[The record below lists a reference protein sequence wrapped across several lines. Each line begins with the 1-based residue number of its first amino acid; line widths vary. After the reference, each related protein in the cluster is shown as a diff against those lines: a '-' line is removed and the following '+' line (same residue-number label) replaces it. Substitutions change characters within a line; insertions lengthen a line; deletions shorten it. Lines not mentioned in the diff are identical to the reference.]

1 MTDTSDVLRVSTEGA
16 VLVVTIDNPPTNLV
30 GGPFIAALIKFVDAL
45 ERDETAKVVVFRS
58 ADPDFFLMHG
68 DVDLLVNAPR
78 RDYEPAAAPN
88 VAAATFERLRK
99 NRVVSIGLIDGQA
112 RGGGAEF
119 LTALDLR
126 IGSERTVLGQPE
138 VPMGILPGAGGTSRL
153 PRLLG
158 RGRALDIMLTARDI
172 DANEALAIGWIDRL
186 VPRSEIESHT
196 MALARH
202 VARMPSASIAA
213 VKRVVDISLRE
224 GDIDVA
230 LTAETDALGALM
242 AQETRQ
248 VNMRRFLDAGGQT
261 REAELT
267 RNASLI
273 EAMLD

>member
-1 MTDTSDVLRVSTEGA
+1 MTEREVLRVEQQGA
-16 VLVVTIDNPPTNLV
+16 VLVATIDNPPTNLV
-30 GGPFIAALIKFVDAL
+30 GGPFIMALVAL
-45 ERDETAKVVVFRS
+45 LDRLARDDTTKVVVFRS

-68 DVDLLVNAPR
+68 DVDQLVNAPR
-78 RDYEPAAAPN
+78 RPYEPATAPN
-88 VAAATFERLRK
+88 VAAATFERLRA
-99 NRVVSIGLIDGQA
+99 NRVVSIAMIDGQA

-119 LTALDLR
+119 ITALDLR
-126 IGSERTVLGQPE
+126 VGSERTVLGQPE

-172 DANEALAIGWIDRL
+172 DATEALAIGWIDRL
-186 VPRSEIESHT
+186 VPGADLESHT

-202 VARMPSASIAA
+202 IARMPRASIAA
-213 VKRVVDISLRE
+213 VKRVVDVSLRE
-224 GDIDVA
+224 GDLTVA
-230 LTAETDALGALM
+230 LTAETDALGELM

-248 VNMRRFLDAGGQT
+248 INMRRFLDAGGQT

>member
-1 MTDTSDVLRVSTEGA
+1 MDGDFGVLRVAADGPVS
-16 VLVVTIDNPPTNLV
+16 VVTIDNPPTNLV
-30 GGPFIAALIKFVDAL
+30 GGPLISGLIAFLDAL
-45 ERDETAKVVVFRS
+45 DRDHDVKVVVFRS

-68 DVDLLVNAPR
+68 DVEMLMNAPR
-78 RDYEPAAAPN
+78 RNHVPATEPN
-88 VAAATFERLRK
+88 VAATTFERLRRS
-99 NRVVSIGLIDGQA
+99 RVVSIGMIDGHA

-158 RGRALDIMLTARDI
+158 RSRALDIILTARDVHA
-172 DANEALAIGWIDRL
+172 DEALAIGWIDRL
-186 VPRSEIESHT
+186 VSRADLENHT

-202 VARMPSASIAA
+202 IARMPTQSIAA
-213 VKRVVDISLRE
+213 VKRVVDISL
-224 GDIDVA
+224 GADDLVVA
-230 LTAETDALGALM
+230 LTAETDALGGLM
-242 AQETRQ
+242 ALDTREA
-248 VNMRRFLDAGGQT
+248 NMRRFLAAGGQT

-267 RNASLI
+267 RNAALI

>member
-1 MTDTSDVLRVSTEGA
+1 MPDSDVLHIENDGA
-16 VLVVTIDNPPTNLV
+16 VLVATIDNPPTNLV
-30 GGPFIAALIKFVDAL
+30 GGPFIVALIALVDAL
-45 ERDETAKVVVFRS
+45 EHDEATKVIVFRS

-68 DVDLLVNAPR
+68 DVDQLVNAPR
-78 RDYEPAAAPN
+78 RAYEPATAPN
-88 VAAATFERLRK
+88 IAATTFERLRK
-99 NRVVSIGLIDGQA
+99 SGVVSIAMIDGQA

-126 IGSERTVLGQPE
+126 VGSERTVLGQPE

-158 RGRALDIMLTARDI
+158 RGRALDIMLTARDV
-172 DANEALAIGWIDRL
+172 DAAEALAIGWIDRL
-186 VPRSEIESHT
+186 VARAEIETHT

-202 VARMPSASIAA
+202 IARMPKASIAA
-213 VKRVVDISLRE
+213 VKRVVDVSLRE
-224 GDIDVA
+224 GDLTVA
-230 LTAETDALGALM
+230 LTAETDALGELM
-242 AQETRQ
+242 ARETRQ
-248 VNMRRFLDAGGQT
+248 INMRRFLDAGGQT

>member
-1 MTDTSDVLRVSTEGA
+1 MDDDFGVLRVAADGP

-30 GGPFIAALIKFVDAL
+30 GGPFIGALIAFLDAL
-45 ERDETAKVVVFRS
+45 EHDEHAKVAVFRS

-68 DVDLLVNAPR
+68 DVESLMSAPR
-78 RDYEPAAAPN
+78 REYVPASAPN
-88 VAAATFERLRK
+88 VAATTFERLR
-99 NRVVSIGLIDGQA
+99 RSHVVSIGMIDGQA

-126 IGSERTVLGQPE
+126 IGSERTVFGQPE

-158 RGRALDIMLTARDI
+158 RSRALDIILTARDI
-172 DANEALAIGWIDRL
+172 DADEALAIGWIDRL
-186 VPRSEIESHT
+186 VARADIDSHT

-202 VARMPSASIAA
+202 IARMPATSIAA
-213 VKRVVDISLRE
+213 VKLVVDISLSV
-224 GDIDVA
+224 GDLGVA
-230 LTAETDALGALM
+230 LTAETDALGGLM
-242 AQETRQ
+242 ALETRE
-248 VNMRRFLDAGGQT
+248 VNMRRFLAAGGQT

-267 RNASLI
+267 RNAALI

>member
-1 MTDTSDVLRVSTEGA
+1 MDDNFGVLRVATEGA
-16 VLVVTIDNPPTNLV
+16 VAVVTIDNPPTNLV
-30 GGPFIAALIKFVDAL
+30 GGPFIGSLIAFVGALAADLSI
-45 ERDETAKVVVFRS
+45 TVVVFRS

-68 DVDLLVNAPR
+68 DVEQLANAPR
-78 RDYEPAAAPN
+78 RAYEPATAPN
-88 VAAATFERLRK
+88 VAAATFERLRES
-99 NRVVSIGLIDGQA
+99 RVVSIGMIDGQA

-126 IGSERTVLGQPE
+126 VGSERTVLGQPE

-158 RGRALDIMLTARDI
+158 RSRALDLILTARDV
-172 DANEALAIGWIDRL
+172 DANEALSIGWIDRL
-186 VPRSEIESHT
+186 VPSVDIESHT

-202 VARMPSASIAA
+202 IARMPAASIAA

-224 GDIDVA
+224 AELAVA
-230 LTAETDALGALM
+230 LTAETDALGQLM
-242 AQETRQ
+242 ALDTREI
-248 VNMRRFLDAGGQT
+248 NMRRFLDAGGQT

-273 EAMLD
+273 QAMLD

>member
-1 MTDTSDVLRVSTEGA
+1 MDDNFGALCVTTDGA
-16 VLVVTIDNPPTNLV
+16 LAIVTIDHPPTNLV
-30 GGPFIAALIKFVDAL
+30 GGPFIGGLIALLDAL
-45 ERDETAKVVVFRS
+45 ERDDGIHVVVFRS

-68 DVDLLVNAPR
+68 DVEQLLNAPR
-78 RDYEPAAAPN
+78 RSPEPAAAPN
-88 VAAATFERLRK
+88 VAALTFERLR
-99 NRVVSIGLIDGQA
+99 NCPFVSIGMIDGQA

-158 RGRALDIMLTARDI
+158 RSRALDIILTARDI
-172 DANEALAIGWIDRL
+172 GADEALAIGWIDRL
-186 VPRSEIESHT
+186 VPSADIEAHT
-196 MALARH
+196 IALARH
-202 VARMPSASIAA
+202 IARMPAPSVAA
-213 VKRVVDISLRE
+213 VKRVVDTSLRD
-224 GDIDVA
+224 GDIVAA
-230 LTAETDALGALM
+230 LTAETNALGQLM
-242 AQETRQ
+242 SLETREI
-248 VNMRRFLDAGGQT
+248 NMRRFLDAGGQT